1 MGVGA
6 IVMML
11 LGSACGTGLAFW
23 EQKGAKFSQAFK
35 GVSATMSTYDQS
47 GSLIDRVHGN
57 SFRISRDDR
66 FDSTDAE
73 GNSNKDSSVL
83 LISLG
88 NSHISHVGSSLIL
101 AQDGVIDVTA
111 EFGSTKVAFSNT
123 KSGVPFVNDLFERFR
138 NNWRGK
144 SKTLLIR
151 SQDGLPIGVFAG
163 DAVEVFATGVPKST
177 WFQVDGKMLF
187 VYRCDY
193 TVYDNDLL

>member
-1 MGVGA
+1 MA
-6 IVMML
+6 L
-11 LGSACGTGLAFW
+11 LASGCALF
-23 EQKGAKFSQAFK
+23 EQETAKFSQAFR

-47 GSLIDRVHGN
+47 GALIDQVHGN
-57 SFRISRDDR
+57 SFRITRDDR
-66 FDSTDAE
+66 FDGKNADGTSKE
-73 GNSNKDSSVL
+73 DSSVL
-83 LISLG
+83 LVSLG
-88 NSHISHVGSSLIL
+88 DSHISHVGSSLIL
-101 AQDGVIDVTA
+101 AQDGVIDVT
-111 EFGSTKVAFSNT
+111 EQFGTTKVAFNNT
-123 KSGVPFVNDLFERFR
+123 TEGTPFINDLFERFR

-163 DAVEVFATGVPKST
+163 DSVEVFATDVPKST